1 MTNDEVIISL
11 SITPTWSILKEVR
24 QKTEDLMKKKNADT
38 DTIDSTIMCAT
49 ELVENAI
56 KYGSSN
62 SGQNNINFDLIV
74 QNTIRI
80 KVANGIK
87 DEKDAQN
94 VKYHIEKIQN
104 TDDPAKLYTDRL
116 MQLMDNAKPGESQL
130 GLYRI
135 AYEGEFKLDYTYK
148 NNVLTIMAEK
158 KFNLDS

>member
-1 MTNDEVIISL
+1 MNNDEVIISL

-38 DTIDSTIMCAT
+38 DTTEATIMCAT

-62 SGQNNINFDLIV
+62 TGQDNIHFDLIF
-74 QNTIRI
+74 QNTICI
-80 KVANGIK
+80 KVSNGIK

-94 VKYHIEKIQN
+94 VKFHIEKILK
-104 TDDPAKLYTDRL
+104 TDDPAKLYTERL
-116 MQLMDNAKPGESQL
+116 MELMENPKPGESQL

-135 AYEGEFKLDYTYK
+135 AYEGEFKLDYTYEK
-148 NNVLTIMAEK
+148 NILTIKAEK
-158 KFNLDS
+158 KIKS